1 MHMISPGKCLVLY
14 GKAWFE
20 RDARKRLEVLRECC
34 TEDIVFADNEGRFDG
49 LQEVSDMIGRSM
61 DQMAGDDPV
70 DTESATTDRGRVA
83 GRVSVEVVTELE
95 TLHGFFRYGFV
106 WIVGGE
112 RHPGGTDFGEFAPDG
127 RMRLITVWNSTDD
140 FPVR

>member
-20 RDARKRLEVLRECC
+20 RDPSKRLEVLRECC
-34 TEDIVFADNEGRFDG
+34 TEDIVFADDDGRYEG
-49 LQEVSDMIGRSM
+49 LQAVSDMIGGHM
-61 DQMAGDDPV
+61 DNMAAGDSRAIKSET
-70 DTESATTDRGRVA
+70 TEHGRSA
-83 GRVSVEVVTELE
+83 GRVSVEVTTQLE
-95 TLHGFFRYGFV
+95 QMQTFFRYGFV

-112 RHPGGTDFGEFAPDG
+112 RHPGGMDFGEFAPDG

-140 FPVR
+140 FPVH